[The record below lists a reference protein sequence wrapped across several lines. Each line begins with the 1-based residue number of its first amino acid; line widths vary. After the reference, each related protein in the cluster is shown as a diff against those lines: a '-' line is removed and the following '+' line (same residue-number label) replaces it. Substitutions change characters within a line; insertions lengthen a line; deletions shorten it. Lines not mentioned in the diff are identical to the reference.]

1 MRVCERLFLFF
12 FLSVKEKSNYSRCE
26 RLRLISCFHFC
37 SHQSVMGSPLMVKR
51 GRFFSSLMIRI
62 SLSSSV
68 NSLLYLNSA
77 TLL

>member
-37 SHQSVMGSPLMVKR
+37 SHQSVMGWSKEVV
-51 GRFFSSLMIRI
+51 SSRP
-62 SLSSSV
+62 
-68 NSLLYLNSA
+68 
-77 TLL
+77 

>member
-68 NSLLYLNSA
+68 NSLLLIPNR
-77 TLL
+77 L